1 MATTRRRAHRSSAR
15 RTSPTRRLRT
25 RTAEQRCE
33 DYRRAF
39 LLLLSEPYR
48 DLDSTLARMLEAS
61 ATTLD
66 VGRVSLWTFDEEKDQ
81 IRCEHWYAHSSAQPL
96 GKTLLHRSE
105 CPAYFNALC
114 KQLVVAAND
123 ARTDP
128 RTRELKDS
136 YLDPL
141 DVGAL
146 LDVPVRAFGRY
157 LGVICHESL
166 GGKRVWTQDDENFA
180 SGVASQV
187 ALAFE
192 RDHSRRAN
200 EKLIRRSLRD
210 EETQLANRLRL
221 EEALDGY
228 FQNPARSGALA
239 CTAIDQYTYLSGSL
253 GHART
258 QGLLQQFA
266 ARMQAAAPQDALV
279 ARIATNEFALL
290 LRDVPARQ
298 VPTVVEHWQQA
309 AKLPFTKGE
318 QRLFLTLSTGFAPI
332 DAAID
337 SGEKLIAETHMAML
351 AARQRGGDRV
361 VAFTSAM
368 RREMN
373 DRVAL
378 EQDLRRGLDAGEFD
392 LDFQPIIPLNANGKL
407 SLEALLRWRH
417 PRHGVLAPASF
428 INLAIDAGIM
438 MELGRRVLHFASE
451 SCARLR
457 ARPGLE
463 DLQITVNMSAPE
475 VLLPGTADAIRLE
488 LLRNSLPPEAITIE
502 ITETALIVDLDRAA
516 VAIGEIRALG
526 VKLSLD
532 DFGTAYSSLSWLR
545 RLPIDQVKIDRSYVS
560 GIESEPRDLAI
571 VKSVVE
577 LAKAFERD
585 VVAEGVECAGQLA
598 ILKSLG
604 VDHAQGFHFAK
615 PMPLSKLDIRQL
627 RAFTNSYPSAGAG

>member
-1 MATTRRRAHRSSAR
+1 MAATRRRATRTSAR
-15 RTSPTRRLRT
+15 RISPTRLSLPRT
-25 RTAEQRCE
+25 TEQRCK
-33 DYRRAF
+33 DYRQAF
-39 LLLLSEPYR
+39 LMLLSEPYEE
-48 DLDSTLARMLEAS
+48 LDRTLARLLEAS
-61 ATTLD
+61 ATTLGVD
-66 VGRVSLWTFDEEKDQ
+66 RVSLWTFDEEKDL
-81 IRCEHWYAHSSAQPL
+81 ILCEHWYARKPGLTL
-96 GKTLLHRSE
+96 GKTLFQRAE
-105 CPAYFNALC
+105 CPAYFKALC
-114 KQLVVAAND
+114 KELVVAAGD

-128 RTRELKDS
+128 RTRELRES

-157 LGVICHESL
+157 LGVICHESI
-166 GGKRVWTQDDENFA
+166 GGKRVWTEDDEIFA
-180 SGVASQV
+180 SGVAQQV

-192 RDHSRRAN
+192 RDHARRAN
-200 EKLIRRSLRD
+200 EKLMKRSMRD

-221 EEALDGY
+221 EQALEGY
-228 FQNPARSGALA
+228 LQNPKCSGALA
-239 CTAIDQYTYLSGSL
+239 CTAVDQHTYLSGSL

-258 QGLLQQFA
+258 QALLRQFA
-266 ARMQAAAPQDALV
+266 ARMEAAAPQDALV

-290 LRDVPARQ
+290 LRNVSARQ
-298 VPTVVEHWQQA
+298 VPAMVEQWHEA
-309 AKLPFTKGE
+309 AKLPFTSESQKF
-318 QRLFLTLSTGFAPI
+318 FLTLSTGFAPI
-332 DAAID
+332 DPGFD
-337 SGEKLIAETHMAML
+337 SSEKLMAEGHMAML
-351 AARQRGGDRV
+351 AARRRGGDRV
-361 VAFTSAM
+361 VPFTSAM
-368 RREMN
+368 RREMD
-373 DRVAL
+373 DRLSL
-378 EQDLRRGLDAGEFD
+378 EQDLRRGLDAAEFD
-392 LDFQPIIPLNANGKL
+392 LDFQPIIPLTPQGKL

-417 PRHGVLAPASF
+417 PRHGVLAPGSF

-438 MELGRRVLHFASE
+438 LELGRRVLHFA
-451 SCARLR
+451 CASAASLR

-463 DLQITVNMSAPE
+463 DLQVTINMSAPE

-488 LLRNSLPPEAITIE
+488 LLRNSLPPEAIIVE

-526 VKLSLD
+526 VRLSLD

-585 VVAEGVECAGQLA
+585 VVAEGVENAGQLA
-598 ILKSLG
+598 VLKSLG

-615 PMPLSKLDIRQL
+615 PMPMARLDVTRL
-627 RAFTNSYPSAGAG
+627 RAMVGAAAR